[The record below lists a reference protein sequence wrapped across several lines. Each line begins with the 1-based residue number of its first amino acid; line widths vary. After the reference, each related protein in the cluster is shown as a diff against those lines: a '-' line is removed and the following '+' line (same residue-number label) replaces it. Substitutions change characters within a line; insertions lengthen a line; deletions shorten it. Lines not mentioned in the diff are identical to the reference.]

1 MNPRT
6 KRSSLAANPVLIG
19 AATILIAMVA
29 MVLAYNANKG
39 LPFVKTYDVKAQLP
53 DASGLIVGNDVRK
66 GGARIGA
73 VSKISPRTAPDG
85 SVGATISLKLDDSAR
100 PLPVDSVIS
109 VRPRSALGLKYV
121 QLVAGKSKKMLPAG
135 GTITL
140 EHATSKPVELNDFF
154 TMFDEPTRTASQ
166 ENLLEF
172 GNAIAG
178 RGPDLNRALKDLLP
192 LVEHLEP
199 AMRNIMRPE
208 TGFTRFFPA
217 LAQAAGEAAPVADQQ
232 AEAVVGL
239 HKTFAALASVR
250 EDLQQTIAYGP
261 AALQAG
267 IDELPKQ
274 ASFLNE
280 STELFRRL
288 RPAFAS
294 LSNAAPSLAGAIT
307 AGVPA
312 LRRSPDLNKRVVTT
326 LEAVDR
332 FGTDPSVL
340 NGISELS
347 RTVNVL
353 KPTAAFITPPQTV
366 CNYYGLLTRN
376 LASSLSEASSTG
388 SALRAGVTVL
398 RQQPGSEAGPASV
411 PANGPPMKDPLA
423 GQQFDSFLHSNPNP
437 NTASP
442 GQEKE
447 CEAGNEPYTLGGKVI
462 GNVPGNQG
470 VLTTLTKGTP

>member
-39 LPFVKTYDVKAQLP
+39 LPFVKTYDIKAQLP

-73 VSKISPRTAPDG
+73 VSKISPRTAADG

-121 QLVAGKSKKMLPAG
+121 QLVAGSSKQMLPAG
-135 GTITL
+135 GTIAL
-140 EHATSKPVELNDFF
+140 KYATAKPVELNDFF

-172 GNAIAG
+172 GNALAG
-178 RGPDLNRALKDLLP
+178 RGPDLNRAFKDLLP

-217 LAQAAGEAAPVADQQ
+217 LAQAAGEAAPVAEQQ
-232 AEAVVGL
+232 ATAFVGL
-239 HKTFAALASVR
+239 HQTFGALASVR
-250 EDLQQTIAYGP
+250 DDLQQTIAYGP

-274 ASFLNE
+274 AAFMRE

-294 LSNAAPSLAGAIT
+294 LSNAAPSLAGAVT

-312 LRRSPDLNKRVVTT
+312 LRRSPQLNKRVVTT
-326 LEAVDR
+326 LESVDR

-353 KPTAAFITPPQTV
+353 KPTAAFITPAQTV

-376 LASSLSEASSTG
+376 LASALSDSTSVG
-388 SALRAGVTVL
+388 SALRTSAVL
-398 RQQPGSEAGPASV
+398 PRQQPGSEFGPAAV
-411 PANGPPMKDPLA
+411 PANGPQLYDPVSK
-423 GQQFDSFLHSNPNP
+423 QQYDSFLHSNPNP
-437 NTASP
+437 NTAAP
-442 GQEKE
+442 GQTRE
-447 CEAGNEPYTLGGKVI
+447 CEAGNEPYKLGGKVI

-470 VLTTLTKGTP
+470 TKHIKTEDSP